1 LTPAQKRQV
10 IRELRQ
16 QGLSLRLALELVG
29 MAQATFCRLGRGH
42 PAGDGLRERIRELA
56 HAQAS
61 FGYRRI
67 TAVLRRQGWRVNPKR
82 VYRLYRQMELQKP
95 VSKKR
100 RRGLKRPVPFEP
112 TAAVSPGQV
121 WVVDFVEDKLV
132 SGRKLRILNVLD
144 IFSRYALGSLVEHSI
159 TGALAARHLEGLFL
173 RYGAPR
179 VLRRDHGPEFE
190 SRVFKKVLTAWRVKD
205 EPVPKA
211 QPYNNGHLESFN
223 GSLRD
228 ELLDAELFH
237 VLAEAR
243 IKVESWLCWYN
254 GERPHQSL
262 GYRTP
267 MEVWDTTA
275 PLGAPVATLPPP
287 PEGSLGNLSL
297 VCFKPTLS

>member
-1 LTPAQKRQV
+1 MTPAQKRQV

-16 QGLSLRLALELVG
+16 QGLSLRLALDLLQ
-29 MAQATFCRLGRGH
+29 MARATFYRRGRKH
-42 PAGDGLRERIRELA
+42 PEEDGLRERIRELA

-67 TAVLRRQGWRVNPKR
+67 TAMLRRQGWRVNPKR

-95 VSKKR
+95 VSKKG

-112 TAAVSPGQV
+112 TEAVAPGQV
-121 WVVDFVEDKLV
+121 WAVDFVEDKLV

-159 TGALAARHLEGLFL
+159 TGALAARHLEALFL

-190 SRVFKKVLTAWRVKD
+190 SRVFKKLLLAWRVKD

-211 QPYNNGHLESFN
+211 QPYDNGHLESFN
-223 GSLRD
+223 GSLRG

-237 VLAEAR
+237 VLGEAR
-243 IKVESWLCWYN
+243 IKVESWLYWYN

-262 GYRTP
+262 GYATP
-267 MEVWDTTA
+267 QEYWEAA
-275 PLGAPVATLPPP
+275 PPGAPDIYGPSPPA
-287 PEGSLGNLSL
+287 GRLAKRSH
-297 VCFKPTLS
+297 VCFNPTLS

>member
-1 LTPAQKRQV
+1 M

-16 QGLSLRLALELVG
+16 QGISLRLALGLVQ
-29 MAQATFCRLGRGH
+29 MARATFYRQGRGRPPDH
-42 PAGDGLRERIRELA
+42 GLRERIRELA
-56 HAQAS
+56 HAQTA

-67 TAVLRRQGWRVNPKR
+67 TAVLRRQGWQINPKR

-95 VSKKR
+95 VSKKG

-112 TAAVSPGQV
+112 TEATAPGQV
-121 WVVDFVEDKLV
+121 WAVDFVEDRLV

-179 VLRRDHGPEFE
+179 VLRRDNGPEFE
-190 SRVFKKVLTAWRVKD
+190 AKVFKKLLSAWRVKD

-211 QPYNNGHLESFN
+211 QPYDNGHLESFN

-237 VLAEAR
+237 TLLEAQT
-243 IKVESWLCWYN
+243 KVKRWLGWYN
-254 GERPHQSL
+254 AERPHQGL
-262 GYRTP
+262 GYATP
-267 MEVWDTTA
+267 RECWEAA
-275 PLGAPVATLPPP
+275 PPGAPEIFGPPP
-287 PEGSLGNLSL
+287 PAGWQALRGHVYVN
-297 VCFKPTLS
+297 PTLS

>member
-1 LTPAQKRQV
+1 M

-16 QGLSLRLALELVG
+16 QGVSLRLALELIK
-29 MAQATFCRLGRGH
+29 MARATFYRPGREQ
-42 PAGDGLRERIRELA
+42 PQEAGLRERIRELA

-95 VSKKR
+95 VSKKGR
-100 RRGLKRPVPFEP
+100 RGGLKRPVPFEP
-112 TAAVSPGQV
+112 AEALAPGQV
-121 WVVDFVEDKLV
+121 WAVDFVEDKLV

-190 SRVFKKVLTAWRVKD
+190 SRVFKKMLLAWRVKD

-211 QPYNNGHLESFN
+211 QPYDNGHLESFN

-228 ELLDAELFH
+228 ELLDAELFYA
-237 VLAEAR
+237 LGEAR
-243 IKVESWLCWYN
+243 SKVENWLNWYN

-267 MEVWDTTA
+267 LEFWETTA

-287 PEGSLGNLSL
+287 PEGLLGNMSHG
-297 VCFKPTLS
+297 CFKPTLS

>member
-1 LTPAQKRQV
+1 MIQ
-10 IRELRQ
+10 ELRR
-16 QGLSLRLALELVG
+16 QGLSLRLALELVE
-29 MAQATFCRLGRGH
+29 MARATFYRQCRGH
-42 PAGDGLRERIRELA
+42 PEEEGLRDRIRELA
-56 HAQAS
+56 HAQVS

-112 TAAVSPGQV
+112 TEAVAPGQV
-121 WVVDFVEDKLV
+121 WAVDFIEDRLV

-144 IFSRYALGSLVEHSI
+144 IFSRYALGSMVEHSI
-159 TGALAARHLEGLFL
+159 TGILAARHLEGLFL

-190 SRVFKKVLTAWRVKD
+190 SRVFKKMLLAWRVKD

-211 QPYNNGHLESFN
+211 QPYDNGHMESFN

-228 ELLDAELFH
+228 ELLDAELFSA
-237 VLAEAR
+237 LGEAR
-243 IKVESWLCWYN
+243 TKMESWLYWYN

-262 GYRTP
+262 EYRAP
-267 MEVWDTTA
+267 LEVWETTA

-287 PEGSLGNLSL
+287 PEGLLGKLSHG
-297 VCFKPTLS
+297 CFKPTLS

>member
-1 LTPAQKRQV
+1 MIPAQKRQV

-16 QGLSLRLALELVG
+16 QGLSLRLALDLLQ
-29 MAQATFCRLGRGH
+29 MARATFYRQGREH
-42 PAGDGLRERIRELA
+42 PQEDGLRERILELA
-56 HAQAS
+56 HAQVS

-95 VSKKR
+95 VSKKG

-112 TAAVSPGQV
+112 TEAVAFGQV
-121 WVVDFVEDKLV
+121 WAVDFVEDKLV

-159 TGALAARHLEGLFL
+159 TGALAARHLEALFL
-173 RYGAPR
+173 RYGAPQ

-190 SRVFKKVLTAWRVKD
+190 SRVFKKVLMAWRVKD

-211 QPYNNGHLESFN
+211 QPYDNGHLESFN
-223 GSLRD
+223 GSLRN
-228 ELLDAELFH
+228 ELLDAELFYA
-237 VLAEAR
+237 LGEAR
-243 IKVESWLCWYN
+243 AKMESWLHWYN

-262 GYRTP
+262 GYQTP
-267 MEVWDTTA
+267 LEVWATTA

-287 PEGSLGNLSL
+287 PEGLLGNLSHG
-297 VCFKPTLS
+297 CFKPTLS

>member
-1 LTPAQKRQV
+1 V

-16 QGLSLRLALELVG
+16 QGISLRLALELVK
-29 MAQATFCRLGRGH
+29 MARATFYRQGRER
-42 PAGDGLRERIRELA
+42 PQEDGLRERIRELA

-67 TAVLRRQGWRVNPKR
+67 TAMLRRQGWQINPKR

-95 VSKKR
+95 VSKKG

-112 TAAVSPGQV
+112 TEATAPGQV
-121 WVVDFVEDKLV
+121 WALDFVEDRLV

-144 IFSRYALGSLVEHSI
+144 IFSRYAMGSLVEHSI
-159 TGALAARHLEGLFL
+159 TGALAARHLETLFL

-179 VLRRDHGPEFE
+179 VLRRDNGPEFE
-190 SRVFKKVLTAWRVKD
+190 SKVFKKLLSAWRVKD

-211 QPYNNGHLESFN
+211 QPYDNGHLESFN
-223 GSLRD
+223 GSLRE

-237 VLAEAR
+237 VLGEAR
-243 IKVESWLCWYN
+243 SKVESWLCWYN

-267 MEVWDTTA
+267 LEVWESTA
-275 PLGAPVATLPPP
+275 PLGV
-287 PEGSLGNLSL
+287 EGA
-297 VCFKPTLS
+297 

>member
-1 LTPAQKRQV
+1 LTPALKRQV

-16 QGLSLRLALELVG
+16 QGISLRLALELVK
-29 MAQATFCRLGRGH
+29 MARATFYRQDRGQ
-42 PAGDGLRERIRELA
+42 PQEAGLRERIRELA
-56 HAQAS
+56 HAQAA

-95 VSKKR
+95 VSKKG

-112 TAAVSPGQV
+112 TEALAPGQV
-121 WVVDFVEDKLV
+121 WAVDFVEDKLV
-132 SGRKLRILNVLD
+132 SGRKVRILNVMD

-179 VLRRDHGPEFE
+179 ILRRDHGPEFE
-190 SRVFKKVLTAWRVKD
+190 SRVFKKVLLAWRVKD

-211 QPYNNGHLESFN
+211 QPYDNGHLESFN

-237 VLAEAR
+237 SLGETR
-243 IKVESWLCWYN
+243 SKVESWLNWYN

-262 GYRTP
+262 GYATP
-267 MEVWDTTA
+267 QENWQAA
-275 PLGAPVATLPPP
+275 PPGAPDIYGPPP
-287 PEGSLGNLSL
+287 TPGRLANRKHVNFNPSLS
-297 VCFKPTLS
+297 

>member
-1 LTPAQKRQV
+1 LTSVQKRQV

-16 QGLSLRLALELVG
+16 QGISLRLALELVK
-29 MAQATFCRLGRGH
+29 MARATFYRQGRGR
-42 PAGDGLRERIRELA
+42 PPEDELRKRIRELA

-67 TAVLRRQGWRVNPKR
+67 TAVLRRQGWQINPKR

-95 VSKKR
+95 VSKKG
-100 RRGLKRPVPFEP
+100 RRGLRRPVPFEP
-112 TAAVSPGQV
+112 TEATAPGQV
-121 WVVDFVEDKLV
+121 WAVDFVADRLV

-190 SRVFKKVLTAWRVKD
+190 AKVFKRMLSAWRVKD

-211 QPYNNGHLESFN
+211 QPYDNGHLESFN

-228 ELLDAELFH
+228 ELLEAELFH
-237 VLAEAR
+237 TLLEAQT
-243 IKVESWLCWYN
+243 KVESWLAWYN
-254 GERPHQSL
+254 RERPHQSL
-262 GYRTP
+262 GYATP
-267 MEVWDTTA
+267 QECWKAA
-275 PLGAPVATLPPP
+275 PQGAPDICGPPP
-287 PEGSLGNLSL
+287 PAGRLAERSH
-297 VCFKPTLS
+297 VCVNPTPS

>member
-10 IRELRQ
+10 ILELRQ
-16 QGLSLRLALELVG
+16 QGLSLRLALDLVQI
-29 MAQATFCRLGRGH
+29 ARATFYRQGQGH
-42 PAGDGLRERIRELA
+42 PQEDGLRERIRELA

-67 TAVLRRQGWRVNPKR
+67 TAVLRRQGWRINPKR

-95 VSKKR
+95 VSKKG

-112 TAAVSPGQV
+112 TEAVAPGQV
-121 WVVDFVEDKLV
+121 WAVDFVEDKLV

-179 VLRRDHGPEFE
+179 VLRRDNGPEFKAKI
-190 SRVFKKVLTAWRVKD
+190 FQKMLMAWRVKD

-211 QPYNNGHLESFN
+211 QPYDNGHLESFN

-228 ELLDAELFH
+228 ELLDAELFY
-237 VLAEAR
+237 VLGEAR
-243 IKVESWLCWYN
+243 AKVENWLHWYN

-262 GYRTP
+262 GYATP
-267 MEVWDTTA
+267 GECWETA
-275 PLGAPVATLPPP
+275 PPGAPDNCGPPP
-287 PEGSLGNLSL
+287 PAGRLASRTHGN
-297 VCFKPTLS
+297 FNPTLS

>member
-16 QGLSLRLALELVG
+16 QGVSLRLALELVE
-29 MAQATFCRLGRGH
+29 MARATFYRQGLGQ
-42 PAGDGLRERIRELA
+42 PQEAGLRERIRELA
-56 HAQAS
+56 YAQAS

-95 VSKKR
+95 VSKKG

-112 TAAVSPGQV
+112 SEALAPGQV
-121 WVVDFVEDKLV
+121 WAVDFVEDKLV

-144 IFSRYALGSLVEHSI
+144 IFSRYALDSLVEHSI

-179 VLRRDHGPEFE
+179 VLRRDNGPEFE
-190 SRVFKKVLTAWRVKD
+190 AKVFKKMLSAWRVKD

-211 QPYNNGHLESFN
+211 QPYDNGHLESFN

-237 VLAEAR
+237 SLGEAR
-243 IKVESWLCWYN
+243 TKVESWLN
-254 GERPHQSL
+254 
-262 GYRTP
+262 
-267 MEVWDTTA
+267 
-275 PLGAPVATLPPP
+275 
-287 PEGSLGNLSL
+287 
-297 VCFKPTLS
+297 

>member
-1 LTPAQKRQV
+1 M

-16 QGLSLRLALELVG
+16 QGISLRLALELVKI
-29 MAQATFCRLGRGH
+29 ARATFYRQGRSQ
-42 PAGDGLRERIRELA
+42 PSADGLRERIRELA

-67 TAVLRRQGWRVNPKR
+67 TAVLRRQGWQINPKR
-82 VYRLYRQMELQKP
+82 VYRLYRQMALQKP
-95 VSKKR
+95 VSKKG

-112 TAAVSPGQV
+112 TGADVPGQV
-121 WVVDFVEDKLV
+121 WSVDFMEDKLV

-159 TGALAARHLEGLFL
+159 TGVLAARHLEALFL

-179 VLRRDHGPEFE
+179 VLRRDQGPEFE
-190 SRVFKKVLTAWRVKD
+190 SRVFKKLLSAWRVKD

-211 QPYNNGHLESFN
+211 QPYDNGHLESFN

-237 VLAEAR
+237 TLAEAQT
-243 IKVESWLCWYN
+243 KVESWLGWYN

-262 GYRTP
+262 GYATP
-267 MEVWDTTA
+267 QECWQAA
-275 PLGAPVATLPPP
+275 PPGAPDICGPTP
-287 PEGSLGNLSL
+287 PEGRRAERSHVYVNS
-297 VCFKPTLS
+297 TLS